1 MPNSTT
7 DILVIGAGTAGL
19 AAARTLAEAGRSVAL
34 LEAGSRIGGRILTLR
49 EGDEVIELG
58 AEFIHGRPPELWS
71 LIEEACLETYELDGP
86 TLRFENGQLAPTPPK
101 TNPED
106 ESSTVLRRLEAY
118 TGRDVPFSDYLVQQQ
133 VPEKLRNDS
142 IGYVEGFNAAD
153 HRIIGVQSLGLQ
165 QSAEEEIEGDRLF
178 RIRNG
183 YDQLPEF
190 LCDKF
195 TAAGGHIDLNT
206 LVERI
211 EWSAGRVQVSGSL
224 AGQPVTH
231 RANQTIIT
239 LPLGVL
245 QQRVVEFVPVP
256 PPVLEARR
264 LRMGNARRFTMLFR
278 QKFWADGAAA
288 NPADSGNFS
297 FLFSFGTVPPVWWT
311 PLPQPSNSLTG
322 WIGGPRAEL
331 LANLTP
337 AMLGDAACESLSEI
351 FSIEADDI
359 RAELVGTYSHDWQR
373 DGLSFGSYS
382 YVPAGALDACTKMS
396 VPVNHTVYFA
406 GEHTDT
412 TGHWGTVHA
421 ALRSGLRA
429 AEQVLNTKESRAA

>member
-1 MPNSTT
+1 MPTSTT
-7 DILVIGAGTAGL
+7 DIIVIGAGVAGL
-19 AAARTLAEAGRSVAL
+19 AAARSLAEAGRSVVL
-34 LEAGSRIGGRILTLR
+34 LEASSRVGGRILTLR
-49 EGDEVIELG
+49 ENEEIIEVG

-71 LIEEACLETYELDGP
+71 LIEEAGLETYELDGP
-86 TLRFENGQLAPTPPK
+86 TLRFREGRLNTTPPAA
-101 TNPED
+101 NPED
-106 ESSTVLRRLEAY
+106 QSFTVLKQLESY
-118 TGRDVPFSDYLVQQQ
+118 TGPDIPFSEYLDRRQ
-133 VPEKLRNDS
+133 VAEQLRGTS

-165 QSAEEEIEGDRLF
+165 QAAEEEIEGDRLF
-178 RIRNG
+178 RLRNG

-190 LCDKF
+190 LCEKF
-195 TAAGGHIDLNT
+195 KAAGGQLSLNT
-206 LVERI
+206 LVERV
-211 EWSAGRVQVSGSL
+211 EWSAGQVQVSGSR

-231 RANQTIIT
+231 TAKQALIT

-256 PPVLEARR
+256 LPVLEARR
-264 LRMGNARRFTMLFR
+264 LRMGNARRFTMMFR
-278 QKFWADGAAA
+278 EKFWADSAAT
-288 NPADSGNFS
+288 NPAESGDFS
-297 FLFSFGTVPPVWWT
+297 FLFSFATVPPVWWT
-311 PLPQPSNSLTG
+311 PLPQTSNTLTA
-322 WIGGPRAEL
+322 WIGGPRAEP

-337 AMLGDAACESLSEI
+337 AMLGDAACETLSEI

-359 RAELVGTYSHDWQR
+359 RAELIGTFSHDWQR

-382 YVPAGALDACTKMS
+382 YVPAGALDACTKMTI
-396 VPVNHTVYFA
+396 PVDHTLYFA

-429 AEQVLNTKESRAA
+429 AGQILQP

>member
-1 MPNSTT
+1 VPNSTT

-264 LRMGNARRFTMLFR
+264 LRMGNARR
-278 QKFWADGAAA
+278 
-288 NPADSGNFS
+288 
-297 FLFSFGTVPPVWWT
+297 
-311 PLPQPSNSLTG
+311 
-322 WIGGPRAEL
+322 
-331 LANLTP
+331 
-337 AMLGDAACESLSEI
+337 
-351 FSIEADDI
+351 
-359 RAELVGTYSHDWQR
+359 
-373 DGLSFGSYS
+373 
-382 YVPAGALDACTKMS
+382 
-396 VPVNHTVYFA
+396 
-406 GEHTDT
+406 
-412 TGHWGTVHA
+412 
-421 ALRSGLRA
+421 
-429 AEQVLNTKESRAA
+429 